1 MDLSFLTAS
10 EWLGKPAWMWVMFLA
25 VVIALLAFD
34 LGVLEKRRKAKLAPD
49 NDGVMGVRQSLW
61 LSAFYIAIALIYGAW
76 VWATLGRESGM
87 AFYTGFALEKAL
99 ALDNVFVISLI
110 FAFFAIPLK
119 LQRRVLLWG
128 ILGVIVLRAIMIGL
142 GTALVT
148 QFDWVLWIFGAFLLF
163 TGIKMLRGG
172 DAEHDFSSNKL
183 LVWMKKHLR
192 ITDELH
198 GERFIVKKDV
208 GGKIRTFATPLLL
221 ALVMVETADVVF
233 AVDSIPAIFAITQ
246 DPFLVY
252 TSNIFAILGLRA
264 LYFALAAMVHRFKYL
279 QPALSLV
286 LVFIGLKIFYSQLWG
301 KLDPAISLGVTLSLL
316 AGGVIVSLIKT
327 KEAPPA
333 QEPPAS
339 A

>member
-1 MDLSFLTAS
+1 MDLSFLTLT
-10 EWLGKPAWMWVMFLA
+10 EWLGKPAWMWVTFLA
-25 VVIALLAFD
+25 VVVALMAFD
-34 LGVLEKRRKAKLAPD
+34 LGVLEKRRKSKLTPGD
-49 NDGVMGVRQSLW
+49 DGVMGVGQSLW

-76 VWATLGRESGM
+76 VWLTLGRESGM

-172 DAEHDFSSNKL
+172 DEEHDFSNNRL
-183 LVWMKKHLR
+183 LVWLRQHLR
-192 ITDELH
+192 ITDGLH
-198 GERFIVKKDV
+198 GERFTVKQRV
-208 GGKIRTFATPLLL
+208 NGKLRTFATPLLL
-221 ALVMVETADVVF
+221 ALIMVETADVIF

-246 DPFLVY
+246 DPFIVY

-264 LYFALAAMVHRFKYL
+264 LYFALAAMVHRFEYL
-279 QPALSLV
+279 KPALSLV
-286 LVFIGLKIFYSQLWG
+286 LVFIGLKIFYAQLWG
-301 KLDPAISLGVTLSLL
+301 KLNPAISLGVTLSLL
-316 AGGVIVSLIKT
+316 AGGVVVSLIKT
-327 KEAPPA
+327 RPPVS
-333 QEPPAS
+333 EPPATGQS
-339 A
+339 

>member
-1 MDLSFLTAS
+1 MDLSFLTTS
-10 EWLGKPAWMWVMFLA
+10 EWLGKPAWMWGMFLS
-25 VVIALLAFD
+25 VVLALMAFD
-34 LGVLEKRRKAKLAPD
+34 LGVLERRRKRRLAPD
-49 NDGVMGVRQSLW
+49 DDGVMGVGQSLW
-61 LSAFYIAIALIYGAW
+61 LSAFYIAIALIYGVW
-76 VWATLGRESGM
+76 VWFTLGRESGM

-128 ILGVIVLRAIMIGL
+128 IIGVIVLRAIMIGL

-163 TGIKMLRGG
+163 TGIKMLRSG
-172 DAEHDFSSNKL
+172 DEEHDFSNNRL
-183 LVWMKKHLR
+183 LIWLRRHLR
-192 ITDELH
+192 ITNRLH
-198 GERFIVKKDV
+198 GERFIVKQEV
-208 GGKIRTFATPLLL
+208 GGRLRTFATPLML
-221 ALVMVETADVVF
+221 ALIMVETADVIF

-246 DPFLVY
+246 DPFIVY

-264 LYFALAAMVHRFKYL
+264 LYFALAAMVHRFEYL
-279 QPALSLV
+279 KPALSLV

-301 KLDPAISLGVTLSLL
+301 KLDPAISLGVTLGLL
-316 AGGVIVSLIKT
+316 AGGVIVSLVKT
-327 KEAPPA
+327 RPPVS
-333 QEPPAS
+333 EPPTS